1 MKRVTFLLVILIG
14 LLSVGLIYSIRDA
27 MHNDVQIAKQS
38 ETLEVQKQ
46 MLTLLSGNMKMH
58 YVYSES
64 QLPDMTLLDKDRNAI
79 KLSAL
84 LNGEDKVV
92 FKFSSTNCSSCI
104 QHSFSSVRKL
114 MGKLAKDKLIIIADN
129 SNRREL
135 QALVNSLSLSLPV
148 YLTEDTV
155 FHYIL
160 EKENVPF
167 FFVIR
172 EDLRMKDL
180 FIPMKE
186 LPDLSDL
193 YYRIIWKKYFDK

>member
-27 MHNDVQIAKQS
+27 MHKDVQIAKQS

-167 FFVIR
+167 FFVIVS
-172 EDLRMKDL
+172 
-180 FIPMKE
+180 PQ
-186 LPDLSDL
+186 STV
-193 YYRIIWKKYFDK
+193 

>member
-1 MKRVTFLLVILIG
+1 MKRTTCLLIILIV
-14 LLSVGLIYSIRDA
+14 LLSAGLIYA
-27 MHNDVQIAKQS
+27 MRYAMDKDTQIKNQS
-38 ETLEVQKQ
+38 VALGVQKQ
-46 MLTLLSGNMKMH
+46 MFALLSGNMKMH
-58 YVYSES
+58 YVYSEC
-64 QLPDMTLLDKDRNAI
+64 QLADMTLLDKDRNAI

-92 FKFSSTNCSSCI
+92 FKFSLTNCSSCI

-114 MGKLAKDKLIIIADN
+114 MGKLPKDKIIIVADN

-155 FHYIL
+155 FHSIL

-167 FFVIR
+167 FFIIGK
-172 EDLRMKDL
+172 DLRMKDL